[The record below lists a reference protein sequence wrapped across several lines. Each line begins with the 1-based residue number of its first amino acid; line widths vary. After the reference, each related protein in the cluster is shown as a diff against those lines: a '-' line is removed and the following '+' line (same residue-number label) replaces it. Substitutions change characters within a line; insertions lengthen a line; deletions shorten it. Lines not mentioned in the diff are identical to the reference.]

1 MDINSLVQQITNEV
15 IKKMGNTISQSSPN
29 YASNMQTNT
38 NINLGPSILVILN
51 SNQKNINEIY
61 AELKK
66 LKDRFKV
73 SILLSRTASR
83 VLTKANV
90 ISNTGINSVYE
101 DTGSKI
107 DELFNYDAIILPNL
121 TIATLSKLANMIN
134 DCNLTDIVIY
144 YLVSK
149 KPVYI
154 GLDFLRYLVSINPPA
169 TSAIQDYILKLKKMG
184 ALEIKISDISG
195 IVPGRTTDTGEAFI
209 VSGLDLKNLADAG
222 ATRIGTSF
230 GLKVDL
236 PSEVANLIDH
246 TLLKPE
252 VTRDQIIKLCEEAK
266 KYNFASVCVNPGW
279 VKTCSELLKGTEV
292 KVCTVIGFPLGATTT
307 ATKAA
312 ETREA
317 IANGA
322 DEIDMVINI
331 GALKAG
337 ENELVYQDIKGVVD
351 AAQGRVVK
359 VIIETALLT
368 DEEKIR
374 ACKLSKQAGA
384 HYVKTSTGFASGGAT
399 LADIALMRAVVG
411 PDIGVKASGGVRD
424 FNQVKNLLE
433 VGATRV
439 GASAS
444 IAIISGGKGTGAY

>member
-246 TLLKPE
+246 TL
-252 VTRDQIIKLCEEAK
+252 
-266 KYNFASVCVNPGW
+266 
-279 VKTCSELLKGTEV
+279 
-292 KVCTVIGFPLGATTT
+292 
-307 ATKAA
+307 
-312 ETREA
+312 
-317 IANGA
+317 
-322 DEIDMVINI
+322 
-331 GALKAG
+331 
-337 ENELVYQDIKGVVD
+337 
-351 AAQGRVVK
+351 
-359 VIIETALLT
+359 
-368 DEEKIR
+368 
-374 ACKLSKQAGA
+374 
-384 HYVKTSTGFASGGAT
+384 
-399 LADIALMRAVVG
+399 
-411 PDIGVKASGGVRD
+411 
-424 FNQVKNLLE
+424 
-433 VGATRV
+433 
-439 GASAS
+439 
-444 IAIISGGKGTGAY
+444 